1 MKVEVKLLNDKG
13 SPVPVA
19 DLKSQKRYLGALDM
33 AEARS
38 SMFGRSL
45 MVAHLR
51 SASDEDLL
59 PALHDAVVLRL
70 EGDRIRIRGVEILN
84 GIQHGQT
91 WDVKVAKC

>member
-13 SPVPVA
+13 SPVPA
-19 DLKSQKRYLGALDM
+19 AALKSQKRYLGALGM

-38 SMFGRSL
+38 SVFGRSV

-59 PALHDAVVLRL
+59 PMLHDAVVLRL

-84 GIQHGQT
+84 GVHYGQT
-91 WDVKVAKC
+91 WDMKVVKC